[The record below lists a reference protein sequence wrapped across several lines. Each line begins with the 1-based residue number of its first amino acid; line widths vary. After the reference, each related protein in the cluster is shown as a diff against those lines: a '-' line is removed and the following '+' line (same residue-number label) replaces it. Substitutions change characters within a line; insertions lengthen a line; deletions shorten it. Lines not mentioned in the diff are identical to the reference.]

1 MCRFTVSLVVIARDE
16 AQTLPR
22 LLSSVSGWVDSVTVL
37 DTGSTDETASLAAR
51 MGARVESF
59 VWCDDF
65 SAARNAALD
74 VADADWNL
82 VLDADEWLMEGGP
95 WMLELRSREPKFV
108 GAISLEDRFECGTA
122 QVARHTISRLLPRG
136 VRYRGRIHEQPQHA
150 LQVRPVPIG
159 VAHDGYQPQALAR
172 KRGRNRQLLLQD
184 LADHPDDPYLCYQLG
199 KDASVYDEH
208 ELADRWLARAQMLA
222 GPEATWRP
230 DLLIRRAYA
239 LRQLDRHGDAAR
251 LLQDAEVEAS
261 IGPRSADLDFARG
274 DLMMDWAAA
283 DPERAV
289 LHLANARS
297 AFARC
302 LEIGERPGT
311 TGSVAGRGSHL
322 AAHNL
327 ALVCEVL
334 GATHEASTLRRRYGI
349 DSPSLLA

>member
-1 MCRFTVSLVVIARDE
+1 MDSFTVALVVIARDE

-22 LLSSVSGWVDSVTVL
+22 LLSSVSGWVDSVMVL
-37 DTGSTDETASLAAR
+37 DTGSTDETAGIAAR

-59 VWCDDF
+59 AWCDDF

-74 VADADWNL
+74 AADADWNL
-82 VLDADEWLMEGGP
+82 VLDADEWLMDGGP
-95 WMLELRSREPKFV
+95 WMLGLRSREPRYV
-108 GAISLEDRFECGTA
+108 GAISLEDRFECGAA
-122 QVARHTISRLLPRG
+122 QVARHAISRLLPRG
-136 VRYRGRIHEQPQHA
+136 VRYRGRIHEQPQHP
-150 LQVRPVPIG
+150 LQVQPVPIS

-172 KRGRNRQLLLQD
+172 KRGRNRQLLLKD
-184 LADHPDDPYLCYQLG
+184 LADHPDDAYLSYQLG

-208 ELADRWLARAQMLA
+208 ELADRWLSRAQMLA
-222 GPEATWRP
+222 GPEAPWRP

-239 LRQLDRHGDAAR
+239 LRRLDRHEDAAR
-251 LLQDAEVEAS
+251 LLRDAEEESS

-283 DPERAV
+283 DPGRAM
-289 LHLANARS
+289 LHLASARS
-297 AFARC
+297 AFTRC
-302 LEIGERPGT
+302 LEIGERPST

-327 ALVCEVL
+327 ALVCEVM
-334 GATHEASTLRRRYGI
+334 GDSHGASTLRRRFGI